1 MRTRIISNEIVSR
14 AIAKTPVFWKKV
26 QGLFMGIGG
35 LALTLWIANNEFDLQ
50 IGEPLLAI
58 LRHAIVSSILITGTA
73 QLTKEDKN
81 EPAS

>member
-1 MRTRIISNEIVSR
+1 
-14 AIAKTPVFWKKV
+14 
-26 QGLFMGIGG
+26 MGIGG